1 LKLRIMDATQ
11 ETLIVP
17 DVLRIDTEREPINVI
32 AKNLNDIANNGIWLT
47 PYRGLPQVNGI
58 PDLDIVYMD
67 PHFRVIRCLE
77 GFRQGSMP
85 LPDISA
91 SSALILPSG
100 RSSAARIQIGDRLDV
115 RDVATGS
122 PWGGYREALDQ
133 GSSLKDAESA
143 NGHVE
148 PPPKPPMKG
157 LRSILAWLIGQS
169 EKRKFSDRRR
179 AERRPIPGL
188 VAYFSL
194 PSLPKGFEVKT
205 ISTEGFYVFT
215 EERWPPGT
223 SIMVSLQ
230 IINPLSQQV
239 EAMISVQSK
248 VIWLGSDGVGFA
260 FDDDP
265 VHRNHHATVTGVE
278 ELQQLNKFL
287 QMIRS

>member
-1 LKLRIMDATQ
+1 LKLRITDVTQ

-32 AKNLNDIANNGIWLT
+32 AKNLNDIANNGIWLI
-47 PYRGLPQVNGI
+47 PYRGLPQVNEI
-58 PDLDIVYMD
+58 PALDIVYMD
-67 PHFRVIRCLE
+67 LHFRVIRCLE

-91 SSALILPSG
+91 TSALILPAG
-100 RSSAARIQIGDRLDV
+100 RASAARIQIGDRLDL

-133 GSSLKDAESA
+133 GSSLKDADSA
-143 NGHVE
+143 NDDLQ
-148 PPPKPPMKG
+148 PPPKPPMMG
-157 LRSILAWLIGQS
+157 LRSIIARLFGQT

-179 AERRPIPGL
+179 AERRAIPGL

-194 PSLPKGFEVKT
+194 PSSPKGFGVKS

-223 SIMVSLQ
+223 SMMVSLQ
-230 IINPLSQQV
+230 IINPVSQQV

-248 VIWLGSDGVGFA
+248 VIWMGTDGVGFA

-265 VHRNHHATVTGVE
+265 IHQNHHATVTGVE